1 MVKKVEIKMDH
12 DALCVCGD
20 LDFNNAMSLYEQ
32 SLKLFSKATSSIT
45 VDLSGLHSTNS
56 VALAVMIGWMRLAKK
71 FDKTVKFKNV
81 SADIV
86 MLAKASGL
94 NAIIDPVLV

>member
-1 MVKKVEIKMDH
+1 MMKKVEIKVDH
-12 DALCVCGD
+12 DALCVRGD

-32 SLKLFSKATSSIT
+32 SLKLFSAATSIIT
-45 VDLSGLHSTNS
+45 IDLSGLHSTNS
-56 VALAVMIGWMRLAKK
+56 VALAVMIGWMRLADQFK
-71 FDKTVKFKNV
+71 KTVRFKNV

-94 NAIIDPVLV
+94 NVIIDPVLV

>member
-1 MVKKVEIKMDH
+1 MVNKVEIKMDH
-12 DALCVCGD
+12 DALCVRGD

-32 SLKLFSKATSSIT
+32 SLTLFSKAASAIT
-45 VDLSGLHSTNS
+45 IDLSGLHSTNS
-56 VALAVMIGWMRLAKK
+56 VALAVIIGWMRLAKK
-71 FDKTVKFKNV
+71 LNKTVKFKSV

-94 NAIIDPVLV
+94 NAIIDTVMV